1 MSKFYF
7 IFENNLNYTKM
18 KNIKDITLLA
28 FAVIGFYTIITAF
41 TSTESNQPQ
50 QVVNGTPESHVW
62 ELELHP
68 QLKAYAS
75 INKVTGEV
83 RFHDMRSSDTKNF
96 RTYYSVSK
104 PIR

>member
-1 MSKFYF
+1 
-7 IFENNLNYTKM
+7 M

-62 ELELHP
+62 ELFL
-68 QLKAYAS
+68 QDVK
-75 INKVTGEV
+75 
-83 RFHDMRSSDTKNF
+83 
-96 RTYYSVSK
+96 
-104 PIR
+104 